1 LHHQLVS
8 PLIAFM
14 QGLGSPQQNGPAL
27 PTTRQGAVMLK
38 SSTLAALCLL
48 AGSVSAADL
57 SFYLGAGKTGSE
69 FRVDDAIDDDD
80 SGFKLI
86 AGVAIQD
93 RLDLELSY
101 ADHGR
106 TTLPS
111 GIACIDLVGVDCPS
125 TSYLSAKT
133 TSLFAVG
140 YMGDGV
146 FRFLGKAGF
155 SHSDSRLRTP
165 EFDAFGTR
173 DEKLNFAW
181 GFGAQMSIRNL
192 AVRAEYERWRII
204 QGHRLKAVSVNFLY
218 TFF

>member
-1 LHHQLVS
+1 
-8 PLIAFM
+8 LIAFS
-14 QGLGSPQQNGPAL
+14 QGLGPPQENGQAFQQLDREPS
-27 PTTRQGAVMLK
+27 MLK
-38 SSTLAALCLL
+38 SSIFAAMCLL
-48 AGSVSAADL
+48 ASSVNAADL
-57 SFYLGAGKTGSE
+57 NFYLGAGKSGSE
-69 FRVDDAIDDDD
+69 YRVDNAVDDDD

-86 AGVAIQD
+86 AGVAIED
-93 RLDLELSY
+93 RLDLEFSY

-106 TTLPS
+106 ATLPS
-111 GIACIDLVGVDCPS
+111 GIACVQLVGADCPS
-125 TSYLSAKT
+125 TSYLGAKT
-133 TSLFAVG
+133 ASLFAVG
-140 YMGDGV
+140 YLGDGD

-165 EFDAFGTR
+165 DFDTFGTR
-173 DEKLNFAW
+173 DKKLNFAW